1 MPAILLQT
9 DNLKSIIPA
18 FAAEEHLEVSN
29 SPERQTCLI
38 DMALVRRHLQALVHL
53 FPASPLPRQ
62 RSLYR
67 VSMWRTSLTPTRES
81 EQPIPLR
88 LADTVNGRYNGSR
101 NSRIVS
107 LGLRVNGIIGKA
119 SL

>member
-1 MPAILLQT
+1 
-9 DNLKSIIPA
+9 
-18 FAAEEHLEVSN
+18 
-29 SPERQTCLI
+29 
-38 DMALVRRHLQALVHL
+38 
-53 FPASPLPRQ
+53 
-62 RSLYR
+62 
-67 VSMWRTSLTPTRES
+67 MWRTSLTPTRES